1 MMPGTEKKKKILGV
15 FSLEVKRSAWGYSS
29 FQPHISGKWET
40 FPQGCESP
48 PWRHWVG
55 ESFHHCPT
63 GHVPGLEEW
72 SHPRGGCSSIHVGA
86 AGQTLAR
93 TLQGWVSVEE
103 CRALEGELAGARRY
117 RRKTRSY
124 PQMVAP
130 VEAPSWRNM
139 ASVWVPYLLSSPIFP
154 LLSLLGFQPKKNLLL
169 QQGFPTSRW
178 EFPLGSRTRERTL
191 WVDKRDVCEG
201 GHGTGVKL
209 VG

>member
-1 MMPGTEKKKKILGV
+1 M
-15 FSLEVKRSAWGYSS
+15 
-29 FQPHISGKWET
+29 
-40 FPQGCESP
+40 
-48 PWRHWVG
+48 G

-130 VEAPSWRNM
+130 VEAPS
-139 ASVWVPYLLSSPIFP
+139 
-154 LLSLLGFQPKKNLLL
+154 
-169 QQGFPTSRW
+169 
-178 EFPLGSRTRERTL
+178 
-191 WVDKRDVCEG
+191 
-201 GHGTGVKL
+201 
-209 VG
+209 